1 MTSLTVEEEDVAIA
15 HARRTAFIL
24 SAGQAIVGSAAPICI
39 ARGAIA
45 GSYLLG
51 DEKSN
56 ATLPVAGYN
65 VGVALGALPAAALMR
80 AVGRRRGFV
89 TGALVT
95 AVGGAIAASA
105 LYSLNFWLFA
115 LALLVVGVGG
125 SFVQQYRFAAADAS
139 PSLFKPRAIS
149 WVLAGG
155 VVAAV
160 IGPQL
165 VIWTKDAFAP
175 AVPFAGAF
183 VGLIA
188 LALVGAFLL
197 NFLRLPPNRATA
209 GIEHAGEARPLGVI
223 LTQPNFV
230 VGLLCAIGAYAM
242 MSFVMTGAPLAM
254 VGCGHSADEATLG
267 ISWHVMAMFAPSFFT
282 GRLITKFGR
291 TTIVLTGLAL
301 LACCSVVALAGLS
314 LANFWG
320 ALILLGV
327 GWNFAFIG
335 ATSIVSETYS
345 DAEKSRVQGVHDFML
360 FGTVALF
367 SYLSGIVLNDFGWSA
382 VVITV
387 FPVVA
392 LCAAALIAVSMMEKN
407 RSSY

>member
-1 MTSLTVEEEDVAIA
+1 MPAAIFWA
-15 HARRTAFIL
+15 TKNR
-24 SAGQAIVGSAAPICI
+24 
-39 ARGAIA
+39 
-45 GSYLLG
+45 
-51 DEKSN
+51 N

-89 TGALVT
+89 TGAMVT
-95 AVGGAIAASA
+95 ATGGAVAAIA

-115 LALLVVGVGG
+115 LALLTVGIGG
-125 SFVQQYRFAAADAS
+125 SFVQQYRFAAADAA

-155 VVAAV
+155 VVAAI
-160 IGPQL
+160 IGPQM

-183 VGLIA
+183 IGLIA
-188 LALVGAFLL
+188 LALIGAFLL
-197 NFLRLPPNRATA
+197 SFLRLPPKRASA
-209 GIEHAGEARPLGVI
+209 GIAHVETARPMSVI
-223 LTQPNFV
+223 LTQPDFM

-254 VGCGHSADEATLG
+254 VECGHSADEATLG

-282 GRLITKFGR
+282 GRLIAKFGR
-291 TTIVLTGLAL
+291 TAIVLTGLAL
-301 LACCSVVALAGLS
+301 LAACSVVALAGLS
-314 LANFWG
+314 LANFWL

-335 ATSIVSETYS
+335 STAIVSETYT
-345 DAEKSRVQGVHDFML
+345 DAERSRVQGIHDFLL
-360 FGTVALF
+360 FGTVALS
-367 SYLSGIVLNDFGWSA
+367 SYLSGRVLNDFGWTA
-382 VVITV
+382 VVTTV
-387 FPVVA
+387 FPVVFV
-392 LCAAALIAVSMMEKN
+392 CGAALIAVTMRQKS

>member
-39 ARGAIA
+39 ALGAIA

-301 LACCSVVALAGLS
+301 LACC
-314 LANFWG
+314 
-320 ALILLGV
+320 
-327 GWNFAFIG
+327 
-335 ATSIVSETYS
+335 
-345 DAEKSRVQGVHDFML
+345 
-360 FGTVALF
+360 
-367 SYLSGIVLNDFGWSA
+367 
-382 VVITV
+382 
-387 FPVVA
+387 
-392 LCAAALIAVSMMEKN
+392 
-407 RSSY
+407 